1 MIPSVTLTSAG
12 AALLAKTPAGESVPV
27 TRWQIGTGALEPE
40 TSLDRTA
47 LVSPLKYIGV
57 YSVTNKENQATV
69 LGQFTNQ
76 GMDAFDFEELAL
88 LAQDPDIGEIL
99 MYYGNAFGQGEAIQA
114 GTAQLREFI
123 FGAQLTFYGQ
133 ANVTAQVD
141 QSLVF
146 IPLSQKGQPDGVT
159 PLGTDGLVPEQ
170 YLPELNKLDA
180 VVQVSYNGG

>member
-27 TRWQIGTGALEPE
+27 TRWQIGTGALEPG

-99 MYYGNAFGQGEAIQA
+99 MCYGNAFGQGEAIQD
-114 GTAQLREFI
+114 RK
-123 FGAQLTFYGQ
+123 
-133 ANVTAQVD
+133 
-141 QSLVF
+141 S
-146 IPLSQKGQPDGVT
+146 
-159 PLGTDGLVPEQ
+159 
-170 YLPELNKLDA
+170 
-180 VVQVSYNGG
+180 VV

>member
-1 MIPSVTLTSAG
+1 MFLQGCGS
-12 AALLAKTPAGESVPV
+12 KQRE
-27 TRWQIGTGALEPE
+27 
-40 TSLDRTA
+40 
-47 LVSPLKYIGV
+47 SPLKYIGV

-99 MYYGNAFGQGEAIQA
+99 MCYGNAFGQGEAIQA

-141 QSLVF
+141 IHDNIAAMRRMGVAQVNSFF
-146 IPLSQKGQPDGVT
+146 ISRKFLF
-159 PLGTDGLVPEQ
+159 
-170 YLPELNKLDA
+170 
-180 VVQVSYNGG
+180 